1 MDIGRYWGEFLA
13 HKDETGQGLGRF
25 FHEGLL
31 SFIYRETKYICMA
44 KKQGGRLLSSA
55 GLVNYYESED
65 RRAVHISPVTVMVV
79 AGVIGIII
87 YALDLIY

>member
-1 MDIGRYWGEFLA
+1 
-13 HKDETGQGLGRF
+13 
-25 FHEGLL
+25 
-31 SFIYRETKYICMA
+31 MA

-79 AGVIGIII
+79 AAAVGIII
-87 YALDLIY
+87 LILNIMYATKL

>member
-1 MDIGRYWGEFLA
+1 
-13 HKDETGQGLGRF
+13 
-25 FHEGLL
+25 
-31 SFIYRETKYICMA
+31 MA

-79 AGVIGIII
+79 AAAIGIVV
-87 YALDLIY
+87 YVLDLVF